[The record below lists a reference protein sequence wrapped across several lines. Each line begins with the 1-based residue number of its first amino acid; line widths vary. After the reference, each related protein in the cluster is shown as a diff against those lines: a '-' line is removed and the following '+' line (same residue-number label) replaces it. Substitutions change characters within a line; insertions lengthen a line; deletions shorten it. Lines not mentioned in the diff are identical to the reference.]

1 VRRGAWITKAASL
14 RRKELEVFEGF
25 EDDLSPKGYG
35 RRTLKAGRIY
45 ALIRQGCRLEDP
57 WHVIVVAT
65 CSFEET
71 HAKDGWEFV
80 LGNRLDTEDIGQ
92 LFERAHSSEEF
103 EEGLKELKER
113 DLEERLEKNN
123 LA

>member
-1 VRRGAWITKAASL
+1 
-14 RRKELEVFEGF
+14 VFEDF

-45 ALIRQGCRLEDP
+45 ALLRQGCRLEDP

-65 CSFEET
+65 CSFEEM

-80 LGNRLDTEDIGQ
+80 LGNRRDIEDIGQ
-92 LFERAHSSEEF
+92 LFERANSSEEF

-113 DLEERLEKNN
+113 DLMERLERNN